1 MILVI
6 SKSLYTELFFIAEI
20 VMLLHSLL
28 VATTIQGE
36 VRKRKASGKDML
48 SLVGVLLINT
58 IRDPTELT

>member
-28 VATTIQGE
+28 VATAIQGE